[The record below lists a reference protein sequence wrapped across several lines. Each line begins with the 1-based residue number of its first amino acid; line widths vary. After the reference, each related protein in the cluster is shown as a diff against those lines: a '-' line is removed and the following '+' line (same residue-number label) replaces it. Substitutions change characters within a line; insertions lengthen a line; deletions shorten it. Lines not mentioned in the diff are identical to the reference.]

1 MAMGRRAEQ
10 RQAQE
15 EFWIA
20 HTQWPRTVAHP
31 FYQRLNQLLEE
42 RGFDEFVEG
51 QCERFYAE
59 AMGRPSLTP
68 GRYFRLLLIGYF
80 EGIEGERGIAWR
92 AADSLALR
100 QFLELGLTAA
110 RSLHDLA
117 HAAADRGGNASSGIP
132 GGAGVTGGERAA
144 EGEDGGHRWH
154 DAGSERSH
162 ALDCATGY
170 GRGLRGVS
178 AATGR
183 GIGDRNADTGA
194 VGEAGP
200 QAGEEGIER
209 RLGESA

>member
-68 GRYFRLLLIGYF
+68 GRYFRLLLIGYL
-80 EGIEGERGIAWR
+80 EGIEGERGIARR
-92 AADSLALR
+92 ASDSLALR
-100 QFLELGLTAA
+100 HFLERKPSEGPPDHSAISSA
-110 RSLHDLA
+110 RRQLD
-117 HAAADRGGNASSGIP
+117 
-132 GGAGVTGGERAA
+132 GETHQVAF
-144 EGEDGGHRWH
+144 RW
-154 DAGSERSH
+154 
-162 ALDCATGY
+162 
-170 GRGLRGVS
+170 
-178 AATGR
+178 
-183 GIGDRNADTGA
+183 
-194 VGEAGP
+194 GP
-200 QAGEEGIER
+200 E
-209 RLGESA
+209 

>member
-20 HTQWPRTVAHP
+20 HTQWPRT
-31 FYQRLNQLLEE
+31 
-42 RGFDEFVEG
+42 
-51 QCERFYAE
+51 
-59 AMGRPSLTP
+59 
-68 GRYFRLLLIGYF
+68 
-80 EGIEGERGIAWR
+80 
-92 AADSLALR
+92 
-100 QFLELGLTAA
+100 
-110 RSLHDLA
+110 
-117 HAAADRGGNASSGIP
+117 AADRGGNASSGIP
-132 GGAGVTGGERAA
+132 VGTGVTGGERAA

-154 DAGSERSH
+154 DAGRERSH

>member
-59 AMGRPSLTP
+59 AMGRPALTP

-80 EGIEGERGIAWR
+80 EGIEGERGIGWR
-92 AADSLALR
+92 AADSPGLR
-100 QFLELGLTAA
+100 QVLELGLTE
-110 RSLHDLA
+110 RTPGPVTSRRGRRG
-117 HAAADRGGNASSGIP
+117 HA
-132 GGAGVTGGERAA
+132 GA
-144 EGEDGGHRWH
+144 
-154 DAGSERSH
+154 
-162 ALDCATGY
+162 
-170 GRGLRGVS
+170 
-178 AATGR
+178 
-183 GIGDRNADTGA
+183 
-194 VGEAGP
+194 
-200 QAGEEGIER
+200 
-209 RLGESA
+209 

>member
-1 MAMGRRAEQ
+1 MYL
-10 RQAQE
+10 
-15 EFWIA
+15 WIA
-20 HTQWPRTVAHP
+20 VLHGVPSDWKSANILSCSTSWRTTSTV
-31 FYQRLNQLLEE
+31 
-42 RGFDEFVEG
+42 
-51 QCERFYAE
+51 
-59 AMGRPSLTP
+59 
-68 GRYFRLLLIGYF
+68 
-80 EGIEGERGIAWR
+80 
-92 AADSLALR
+92 
-100 QFLELGLTAA
+100 LGGLC
-110 RSLHDLA
+110 D
-117 HAAADRGGNASSGIP
+117 IP
-132 GGAGVTGGERAA
+132 VGTGVTGGERAA

>member
-92 AADSLALR
+92 AAD
-100 QFLELGLTAA
+100 
-110 RSLHDLA
+110 
-117 HAAADRGGNASSGIP
+117 RGGNASSDIP
-132 GGAGVTGGERAA
+132 VGTGVTGGERAA

-200 QAGEEGIER
+200 HAGEEGIAR